1 MPTQDLSESP
11 NMTISDNSQI
21 SFFYLPRIESRII
34 TSLTL
39 PIQPGHDLLSLSTLV
54 SLSLETLSLS

>member
-21 SFFYLPRIESRII
+21 LSFFYLHQIESRII
-34 TSLTL
+34 TSPTL
-39 PIQPGHDLLSLSTLV
+39 PIQPGYDLLSLSTLV
-54 SLSLETLSLS
+54 FLSLETPSL